1 MSDLISKE
9 KLIQHLEKEGGMN
22 VPAWLRENIEN
33 APTEKVYVVGYQNA
47 TEEPVI
53 TVFDNREAADK
64 WFVICANSRDRAWLD
79 ECPIYTQLLVMGE
92 DEE

>member
-53 TVFDNREAADK
+53 TVFDNREAAIKAYRKVVRRLIEDRRRYHEHN
-64 WFVICANSRDRAWLD
+64 ANKDASK
-79 ECPIYTQLLVMGE
+79 T
-92 DEE
+92 